1 MTNTNNQT
9 EIGSVFRLNQISTP
23 EENPEDFQ
31 ESGWVWWII
40 GGIFIIMI
48 IVFIVTM
55 VVKRK
60 QEQCVKWFNNIISLN
75 VVDRNRQE

>member
-9 EIGSVFRLNQISTP
+9 EIGSVFRLNQISNL
-23 EENPEDFQ
+23 EENPEDSQ

-55 VVKRK
+55 GVKRK